1 MSNRQAKVFR
11 DCPVEFVQEVAWGD
25 MDAFGHVNNVLYY
38 RYIESARLAYLMK
51 IKAFDGGLAS
61 VVAANSCRYLRP
73 LFYPD
78 QLRIG
83 VQVVE
88 LRNSGFRM
96 TYQLH
101 STQQD
106 QLVATAEAIVVMT
119 DAETGEKAA
128 LPAELRQRIMALEGS
143 VGHELESAEPEK
155 LSLGDLRRAIKD
167 NLEHI
172 VPKIVK

>member
-1 MSNRQAKVFR
+1 MSKRQARFFR
-11 DCPVEFVQEVAWGD
+11 DCPIEFVQSIAWGD
-25 MDAFGHVNNVLYY
+25 MDAFGHVNNVQYY

-51 IKAFDGGLAS
+51 IDAFEDGLAS

-78 QLRIG
+78 QLHIG

-101 STQQD
+101 SAQQD

-119 DAETGEKAA
+119 DAETGDKAA
-128 LPAELRQRIMALEGS
+128 LPPALRQRILELEAS
-143 VGHELESAEPEK
+143 VGHELEAPHSDK
-155 LSLGDLRRAIKD
+155 LSLGELRRAIKD

-172 VPKIVK
+172 VPRIVK